1 MRSAPSRCPG
11 GRPRAAL
18 KRPGVPAEP
27 CLHGLTEKPGARPER
42 PSQHSTATRKPLV
55 RRPRPPSLCPAC
67 PGLGGGQ
74 KRGRDLGASEEARR
88 PLLSA
93 PAEPRPA
100 SAACGPR
107 PGGLS
112 CRGTARRPGG
122 PPWAGRQEPSSSGP
136 TAAPSPQTHSHSGLR
151 APRKWTHHV
160 PLLYLRRVAGTR
172 GASRVPCGPAEPSA
186 SGPAP
191 VAGGEAER
199 GTPGDLQE
207 PAGDRSPVGPPRPPR
222 WVRRGPPRLAG
233 TRRAPT
239 SDALCSA
246 GCQRLARAEPQ
257 RVASRRRGQGP
268 HWFNISFSFE
278 SIVPI

>member
-55 RRPRPPSLCPAC
+55 RRPRSPSLCPAC

-136 TAAPSPQTHSHSGLR
+136 TAAPSPQTHSHSRLR

-186 SGPAP
+186 SGPDP
-191 VAGGEAER
+191 GGRRR
-199 GTPGDLQE
+199 GREGD
-207 PAGDRSPVGPPRPPR
+207 P
-222 WVRRGPPRLAG
+222 RGPPGA
-233 TRRAPT
+233 
-239 SDALCSA
+239 
-246 GCQRLARAEPQ
+246 
-257 RVASRRRGQGP
+257 RRRSKPGGASEAPALGP
-268 HWFNISFSFE
+268 TRPPTPGRDSE
-278 SIVPI
+278 SPDLRRPLLSRLPAARPG